1 MNVVDGKNIYIHKA
15 LEESNH
21 EEMYK
26 MLLSH
31 GRISGIGKAY

>member
-1 MNVVDGKNIYIHKA
+1 MNVVDGKNIYIYKVF
-15 LEESNH
+15 EEFNY

-26 MLLSH
+26 MLLLY